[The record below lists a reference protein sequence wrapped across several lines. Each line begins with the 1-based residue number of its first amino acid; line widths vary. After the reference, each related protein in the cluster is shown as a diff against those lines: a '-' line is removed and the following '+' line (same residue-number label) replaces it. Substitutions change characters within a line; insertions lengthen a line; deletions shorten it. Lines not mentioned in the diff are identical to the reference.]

1 MQSIYLRKC
10 IILCNKVFLSSTA
23 YEEILEQFI
32 M

>member
-1 MQSIYLRKC
+1 MQGIDLRKC
-10 IILCNKVFLSSTA
+10 IILCNKVFLPSMA